1 MKGNNSFFNFS
12 FRRFMQNLIRK
23 NDFKTYKNSKQYW
36 KITWLVYKSYMFR
49 PENLV
54 LIGTHVAL
62 CSTLAPLVKQREEF
76 NHDEEIKE
84 VSKNYLK
91 QNILDAAEQQT
102 YEDVMG
108 MVSASEYLEQLEAA
122 KEVEKETN
130 EVYKEV
136 SDVATTNETL
146 GKSSKDHGLI
156 NIEEYNGFE
165 TELDAITS
173 ENLFEQYKQELANA
187 HLESGSLKT
196 ENEKNVFK
204 NNISNLEYS
213 NRNLVDQE
221 ILLNQSIVYQIQDF
235 FYSFTQR
242 SKNKDPIAAQRDNKE
257 YLTKEYTRNNMYR
270 SFLTKIYDPVD
281 YNLKKYSKSEEKRQK
296 RNMDKRNDDLF
307 NNLFDAHDG
316 LLDEAN
322 ISVEQAKTTNI
333 FIEKL
338 LYMQDEYLES
348 LEEQKVRSNEV
359 ELKFAQIKEKSP
371 QYYSN
376 IMDYL
381 HSLKYT
387 GLKSTGDILKIYE
400 MIPSHDKDLKSG
412 FTQFLLKRVS
422 FFKHIL
428 NPDKKNN
435 FIVEN
440 ESLFTKMLDTVSGTK
455 NVIPK
460 YSTYIA
466 MMKKLSDP
474 VNSNKIKAID
484 KRIFRKYNTRITR
497 EKTYGPPT
505 KRADLKGK
513 YEIQVPWTFFCE
525 LLKKTF
531 QTGHIGDS
539 LRLLKSIPKEYDVE
553 KVTTIDLGDYVASI
567 IPHHKATAE
576 LKENYDDWFAQLIE
590 ELKSYE
596 SSNDANKQK
605 LYNSRAFR
613 EAINH
618 FNMNG
623 NGLQ

>member
-12 FRRFMQNLIRK
+12 FKRFMQNLIRK
-23 NDFKTYKNSKQYW
+23 NDFNTYRNSKQYW
-36 KITWLVYKSYMFR
+36 KITWLVYKSCMFR

-62 CSTLAPLVKQREEF
+62 CSTLAPLVKQREELD
-76 NHDEEIKE
+76 HDEAMKE
-84 VSKNYLK
+84 VRKNYSK

-108 MVSASEYLEQLEAA
+108 MVSASEYLDQLEVA

-130 EVYKEV
+130 DVYREA
-136 SDVATTNETL
+136 SDVAATNEIL
-146 GKSSKDHGLI
+146 NESSKGYGLI
-156 NIEEYNGFE
+156 GVEDYNGFE
-165 TELDAITS
+165 TELDIRTS
-173 ENLFEQYKQELANA
+173 ESLFEQYKQELAKA
-187 HLESGSLKT
+187 HLESGLLKT
-196 ENEKNVFK
+196 EKEQTMFQNS
-204 NNISNLEYS
+204 ISNLDHS
-213 NRNLVDQE
+213 NRILVDQE

-242 SKNKDPIAAQRDNKE
+242 SKNNDPLAAQRDNKE
-257 YLTKEYTRNNMYR
+257 YLTKEYTHKSMYR
-270 SFLTKIYDPVD
+270 SFLTKIYDPLD
-281 YNLKKYSKSEEKRQK
+281 YKLKKYSKSQEKRQK
-296 RNMDKRNDDLF
+296 RNMNKRNEDLF
-307 NNLFDAHDG
+307 NTLFDGHDG
-316 LLDEAN
+316 LLDEAE
-322 ISVEQAKTTNI
+322 ISVEQARTTNI

-359 ELKFAQIKEKSP
+359 EVKFAQIKEKSP

-387 GLKSTGDILKIYE
+387 GLKGTGDILKIYE
-400 MIPSHDKDLKSG
+400 MIPNYDKDLKSG
-412 FTQFLLKRVS
+412 FTQFLFKRVT

-455 NVIPK
+455 NVLPK
-460 YSTYIA
+460 YSSYIA

-474 VNSNKIKAID
+474 VNSNKIKPID

-497 EKTYGPPT
+497 EKTYSPPT
-505 KRADLKGK
+505 KRVDIKGK
-513 YEIQVPWTFFCE
+513 YEIHVPWTFYCE

-553 KVTTIDLGDYVASI
+553 RTSTIDLGEYVSSVR
-567 IPHHKATAE
+567 PHHRATAE
-576 LKENYDDWFAQLIE
+576 LKENYDDWFVQLIE

-605 LYNSRAFR
+605 LNKDRTFS
-613 EAINH
+613 EAIIH
-618 FNMNG
+618 FKMNRDSS
-623 NGLQ
+623 